1 MSKLVLD
8 DAPIFT
14 AKSVIPDS
22 SDCCPTPAAKP
33 PINSPAGH
41 PQLKTNH
48 IRGRDLL
55 QLFWVLRPVDL
66 HQRSN
71 LVTAI
76 RLAIDYILHRLFL
89 LSATL
94 CEPSTGL
101 CFSSQPPRANP
112 PQVFTWSKIALH
124 KHFTLFYLVFTPCS
138 IGQSSSRIFDSHT
151 NPFGTTLPLTN
162 IISLY
167 VPSSRCKGR
176 TNQTFQKVCPPVKQA
191 NRKSQL
197 PPPELIPLTLIP
209 PSGVLQGGRLNAF
222 CATSGPASPR
232 TPEEEA

>member
-1 MSKLVLD
+1 
-8 DAPIFT
+8 APIFT

-48 IRGRDLL
+48 IRGQDLL
-55 QLFWVLRPVDL
+55 QSFWVLRPVDL

-76 RLAIDYILHRLFL
+76 RLAIDYILHRHPAQTLHRSL
-89 LSATL
+89 L
-94 CEPSTGL
+94 P
-101 CFSSQPPRANP
+101 SQPPRANP
-112 PQVFTWSKIALH
+112 PQVFIWSKIALQ

-138 IGQSSSRIFDSHT
+138 IGQSFSRIFDSHT

-162 IISLY
+162 IISL
-167 VPSSRCKGR
+167 
-176 TNQTFQKVCPPVKQA
+176 
-191 NRKSQL
+191 
-197 PPPELIPLTLIP
+197 
-209 PSGVLQGGRLNAF
+209 
-222 CATSGPASPR
+222 
-232 TPEEEA
+232 